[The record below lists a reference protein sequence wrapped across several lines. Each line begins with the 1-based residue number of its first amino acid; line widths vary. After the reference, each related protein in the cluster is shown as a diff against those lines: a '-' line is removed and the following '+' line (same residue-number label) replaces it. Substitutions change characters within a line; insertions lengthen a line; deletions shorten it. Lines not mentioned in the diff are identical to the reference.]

1 VTDPRPSTPSRIG
14 GATSPALLG
23 LAGLAGF
30 ALLLEIVPRLGIV
43 STDYLPPTSRI
54 FGAFVDEMDEASFW
68 TALSITLR
76 TWALGLAIAVVA
88 GIVLGVAIGLVPA
101 LRAVLASTI
110 EFLRPVPSVAWI
122 PILVVLVGVGMRS
135 TILLVIYAAFWQVLV
150 NVMSGV
156 RDVDPIAMETARA
169 YRLSQWERVRYVIWP
184 TTLPYAVT
192 GIRLATAVALILTV
206 TGEMVIGPDGLGSQ
220 IEVARGSIAVAT
232 TYALIAVTGLLGV
245 AANLA
250 TRAVERRVLRW
261 HPSVRREV
269 PV

>member
-1 VTDPRPSTPSRIG
+1 VTATHQASPSRTG
-14 GATSPALLG
+14 GVPSALLG
-23 LAGLAGF
+23 LAGLVGF
-30 ALLLEIVPRLGIV
+30 AILLEVVPRLGIV

-54 FGAFVDEMDEASFW
+54 FSAFVDEMDEQTFW
-68 TALSITLR
+68 TALSITMR

-88 GIVLGVAIGLVPA
+88 GTVLGVVIGLVPA
-101 LRAVLASTI
+101 LREVLASTI

-122 PILVVLVGVGMRS
+122 PILVILVGVGMRS

-150 NVMSGV
+150 NVMYGV
-156 RDVDPIAMETARA
+156 RDVDPVALETARA
-169 YRLSQWERVRYVIWP
+169 YRFSTWQRVRYVIWP

-232 TYALIAVTGLLGV
+232 TYALIVVTGLLGL

-250 TRAVERRVLRW
+250 TRAIERRALRW

>member
-1 VTDPRPSTPSRIG
+1 VTDPRPSNPSRTG
-14 GATSPALLG
+14 GVPPALLG

-30 ALLLEIVPRLGIV
+30 AILLELLPRAGIV
-43 STDYLPPTSRI
+43 SADYLPPTSKI
-54 FGAFVDEMDEASFW
+54 VGAFIDEMNEQTFW
-68 TALSITLR
+68 TALTITLR

-88 GIVLGVAIGLVPA
+88 GIVLGMVIGLVPA
-101 LRAVLASTI
+101 LRATLASTI

-135 TILLVIYAAFWQVLV
+135 IILLVIYAAFWQVLV

-156 RDVDPIAMETARA
+156 RDVDPVALETARA
-169 YRLSQWERVRYVIWP
+169 YRLSRWERVRYVIWP
-184 TTLPYAVT
+184 TTVPYAVT
-192 GIRLATAVALILTV
+192 GIRLATSVALILTV

-232 TYALIAVTGLLGV
+232 TYALIVVTGLLGV
-245 AANLA
+245 TANLA

-261 HPSVRREV
+261 HPSVRKEV